1 LLREDGSIDVCGV
14 FVVVVVVVDC
24 SWWYLGYRA

>member
-1 LLREDGSIDVCGV
+1 LLREDGSIDVGGV
-14 FVVVVVVVDC
+14 FLVVVVDC

>member
-1 LLREDGSIDVCGV
+1 LLREDGSIDVGGV
-14 FVVVVVVVDC
+14 FVVVVDC

>member
-1 LLREDGSIDVCGV
+1 LLREDGNIDVGGV
-14 FVVVVVVVDC
+14 FVVVVVDC

>member
-1 LLREDGSIDVCGV
+1 LLGEDGNIDVGGV
-14 FVVVVVVVDC
+14 FVVVVDC